1 MFPKTLWERNQRL
14 SQGTQWFP
22 RPLSL
27 KQHPPTPL
35 ALAGDQT
42 DLYVLGWT
50 NGIAIFFEHLWPT
63 EVAIHT
69 AQLTASVLLASRPG
83 QPAGQTFSLCQS
95 VSETFLCLCLCLSS
109 LPPSLFLRF
118 PSISSPSLS
127 PLFRACT
134 KGRGQRSGW
143 GEQGRESA
151 PPSPTTGCH
160 LTLSNFLCG
169 HCFSGCRSVI
179 SFASGVCPLVDEVV
193 PGACAGFLLGGTDAC
208 PLCMGM
214 VLIPLIGKA
223 ISRVCL
229 AMQRTIYFVTTE
241 LSSMK

>member
-1 MFPKTLWERNQRL
+1 MSRSGPRGVFCQREGFSGDLW
-14 SQGTQWFP
+14 GTQWFP

-63 EVAIHT
+63 EVAIHM

-151 PPSPTTGCH
+151 PPSPTTGGLNH
-160 LTLSNFLCG
+160 PGEHKGSPLAWGVSGPSLFLFG
-169 HCFSGCRSVI
+169 QA
-179 SFASGVCPLVDEVV
+179 FAG
-193 PGACAGFLLGGTDAC
+193 GAATSLGG
-208 PLCMGM
+208 
-214 VLIPLIGKA
+214 
-223 ISRVCL
+223 R
-229 AMQRTIYFVTTE
+229 
-241 LSSMK
+241 